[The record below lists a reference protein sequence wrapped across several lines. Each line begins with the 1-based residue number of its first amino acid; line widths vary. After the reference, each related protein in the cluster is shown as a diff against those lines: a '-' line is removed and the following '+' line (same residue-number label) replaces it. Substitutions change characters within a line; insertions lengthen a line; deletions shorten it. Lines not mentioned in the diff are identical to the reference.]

1 MPQKLEW
8 VVVHTYVLSKSHI
21 VPIFTPI
28 FGAFFIPKNVH
39 WMATL
44 GTARSISAGNRYP
57 ASSWILQTPR
67 PLRLLNHCNIILMKQ
82 EPTYLVG
89 TYRYVHVMDINNT
102 YIIIIRYYVIHLLCN
117 KSRKMILLRICFAY
131 KKHTKTPSPPRLFVS
146 PPPDAHMLQGLG
158 EGISNE

>member
-1 MPQKLEW
+1 
-8 VVVHTYVLSKSHI
+8 
-21 VPIFTPI
+21 
-28 FGAFFIPKNVH
+28 
-39 WMATL
+39 MATL

-146 PPPDAHMLQGLG
+146 PSDAHIPQGFG
-158 EGISNE
+158 EGDLNEARDREIRLFAKYVLHLQVIHISENTVLITCLTSSTLS